1 MHARSRSALVS
12 RSPDPW
18 PELWDGPRGKIL
30 ALAGNHRRQGG
41 GDLSVAPLGRV
52 LVPQRGRDLAVAK
65 PLLEVGEGR
74 TRTGR
79 PRRAGVPEVGHPQ
92 VRSPAASRGIRK
104 FRWSVDACTCDTP
117 SRPGKCNASGHTAV
131 IASRW
136 CAIAGTTCGGTDT
149 TLVPRR
155 RLSGSPRWPGHRP
168 MTPHGR
174 PSPSRPRC
182 PRPCDAARS
191 PPH

>member
-1 MHARSRSALVS
+1 MLRSSDDSMSETSVGAQWAQRRRAPVARPFPL
-12 RSPDPW
+12 SPRV
-18 PELWDGPRGKIL
+18 EISGPL
-30 ALAGNHRRQGG
+30 
-41 GDLSVAPLGRV
+41 